1 MNEKGSMT
9 KELLF
14 KYFIYVFSKFYPNS
28 CDVDG
33 KRVLV
38 LIDGGPGQSNLEMLA
53 QLRVKGIYLFPSG
66 PPNTTHVLQVMDQ
79 LFGPFKT
86 FYQQNF
92 ELLWNYRLQLP
103 PDHKQHGKI
112 NRTDIGALIFG
123 ASLENGKEL
132 IDAFSK
138 AFSAERVQYEWAKV
152 GLSPFNRA
160 SLENKAIRHELVHN
174 NQGTIDLT
182 ADPQSKYIQLL
193 KNTNVMACE
202 ILDSFHANG
211 GLLRAK
217 TIVRNSTQRRN
228 QLTKP
233 HSRERQDAISTANSQ
248 GDIFLRTGCVASNC
262 DDVFIAIKRKRLHEE
277 QNQHGTR
284 KESK

>member
-1 MNEKGSMT
+1 MSFYDPFLQKNPNLAAHKNSYRLTGMFGATASGRALPPYFILPSEASVERQSVPYEFVRNMKNVAFDLDFDPTYETHTNQDKQETVSIKRFPVSWDMNEKGSMT

-14 KYFIYVFSKFYPNS
+14 KYFIYVFSKFFPNS

-33 KRVLV
+33 KRVLA
-38 LIDGGPGQSNLEMLA
+38 LIDGGPGRSNLEMLA

-92 ELLWNYRLQLP
+92 ELLWNYHLQLP

-112 NRTDIGALIFG
+112 NRTDISALIFG

-138 AFSAERVQYEWAKV
+138 AFSAEQV
-152 GLSPFNRA
+152 
-160 SLENKAIRHELVHN
+160 
-174 NQGTIDLT
+174 
-182 ADPQSKYIQLL
+182 
-193 KNTNVMACE
+193 
-202 ILDSFHANG
+202 
-211 GLLRAK
+211 
-217 TIVRNSTQRRN
+217 
-228 QLTKP
+228 
-233 HSRERQDAISTANSQ
+233 
-248 GDIFLRTGCVASNC
+248 
-262 DDVFIAIKRKRLHEE
+262 
-277 QNQHGTR
+277 
-284 KESK
+284 